1 MTDRQRFEA
10 KALEMGATV
19 VLSAPTVLEVI
30 ATDGKLFTRYFFN
43 EDGSYEFNTH
53 TILKKLIKNEKSA

>member
-1 MTDRQRFEA
+1 MKKMTDRKRFEA

-30 ATDGKLFTRYFFN
+30 AADGELFTRYFFN
-43 EDGSYEFNTH
+43 KDGSYMFNTH
-53 TILKKLIKNEKSA
+53 TILKKLKK